1 MVHPIND
8 KPSGRLRSPPSHRLV
23 ARSNPYFASLRYAV
37 HRIDSTRDLVE
48 FGKVSQIEVGGCA
61 FTRVAEVSESVG
73 KYVLKPSAVGIG
85 RRD

>member
-8 KPSGRLRSPPSHRLV
+8 KPSRRLLSPPSHRLV
-23 ARSNPYFASLRYAV
+23 ARPNPYLASLWYTV
-37 HRIDSTRDLVE
+37 HRINGTRDLVE

-73 KYVLKPSAVGIG
+73 KYVLEPSADGVG
-85 RRD
+85 RCK